1 MDLGSRK
8 SSTFFWLGLAG
19 IIATGLIVGMGG
31 DNYWAFAHFGSL
43 RGPTCICA
51 KGHALLFA
59 VGVLVGALDL
69 NGLGLMFA
77 AVVILV
83 QRRRGLA

>member
-1 MDLGSRK
+1 MDLGSR
-8 SSTFFWLGLAG
+8 SASTFFWLGLAG

-43 RGPTCICA
+43 RGATCICSR
-51 KGHALLFA
+51 GHGLMFF

-69 NGLGLMFA
+69 NALGLMFA
-77 AVVILV
+77 AVVTLI
-83 QRRRGLA
+83 QRWRSLA

>member
-1 MDLGSRK
+1 MDLGTRK

-31 DNYWAFAHFGSL
+31 DNYWAFANFGSV
-43 RGPTCICA
+43 RGPNCICA
-51 KGHALLFA
+51 RGHLLMLT

-69 NGLGLMFA
+69 NALGLMFA

-83 QRRRGLA
+83 QRRRGVA